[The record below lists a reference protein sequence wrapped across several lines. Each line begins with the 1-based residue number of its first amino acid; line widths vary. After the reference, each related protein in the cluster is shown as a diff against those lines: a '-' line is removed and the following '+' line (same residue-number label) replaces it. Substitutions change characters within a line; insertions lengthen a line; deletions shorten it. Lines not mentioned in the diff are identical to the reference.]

1 VIQFPKFVT
10 FYVTNFGTITLER
23 IVIDRNHRVV
33 PADYVNPLYIKQL
46 EQIYRTDESPK
57 ASLIDSNL
65 L

>member
-1 VIQFPKFVT
+1 
-10 FYVTNFGTITLER
+10 
-23 IVIDRNHRVV
+23 VIDRNHRVV